1 MSARQDTE
9 RANTISFSPSDS
21 QDGSVMTD
29 GSGSSPDSDFAV
41 PAVPIYYAPVPTAN
55 ESFTI
60 HTLSMAQVAE
70 ALDGVD
76 ETSPSPTSDLTAPAA
91 AVPSN
96 PAQLLDRPAETPTPP
111 GKVVSESESAS
122 TLRTPETPS
131 PIVSSESP
139 SSLSTHESPS
149 PIVSSESP
157 SSLRTQEPPDPFRTP
172 DNPIR
177 IRQRGPRI
185 PSPLITPG
193 NEHVPYRSVKW
204 EGVTDTDQPARA
216 RPSDSQ
222 KPVTITREMR
232 RAFHKLLDD
241 RAIEIF
247 LQHDGCKRVSDK
259 YLLAMVLVYFSRAG
273 LSIAEYNIRNFYA
286 ALFLA
291 NQMEEDIPFYYSIF
305 LFADW
310 YFSSEEDFKEAT
322 KTLFRRMRFRAWV
335 SREECRHVMKRLSHR
350 GWRRKRMDHHGLA
363 HRDFRITTEEC
374 TAMEPGSGYVCDQC
388 SRSRPRSWCCI
399 MQ

>member
-1 MSARQDTE
+1 
-9 RANTISFSPSDS
+9 
-21 QDGSVMTD
+21 
-29 GSGSSPDSDFAV
+29 
-41 PAVPIYYAPVPTAN
+41 
-55 ESFTI
+55 
-60 HTLSMAQVAE
+60 
-70 ALDGVD
+70 
-76 ETSPSPTSDLTAPAA
+76 
-91 AVPSN
+91 
-96 PAQLLDRPAETPTPP
+96 
-111 GKVVSESESAS
+111 
-122 TLRTPETPS
+122 
-131 PIVSSESP
+131 
-139 SSLSTHESPS
+139 
-149 PIVSSESP
+149 
-157 SSLRTQEPPDPFRTP
+157 
-172 DNPIR
+172 
-177 IRQRGPRI
+177 
-185 PSPLITPG
+185 
-193 NEHVPYRSVKW
+193 
-204 EGVTDTDQPARA
+204 
-216 RPSDSQ
+216 
-222 KPVTITREMR
+222 MR

-350 GWRRKRMDHHGLA
+350 GLRRKRMDHHGLA
-363 HRDFRITTEEC
+363 HRDFRMTIEEC

>member
-1 MSARQDTE
+1 
-9 RANTISFSPSDS
+9 
-21 QDGSVMTD
+21 
-29 GSGSSPDSDFAV
+29 
-41 PAVPIYYAPVPTAN
+41 
-55 ESFTI
+55 
-60 HTLSMAQVAE
+60 MAQVAV

-76 ETSPSPTSDLTAPAA
+76 ETSPSPTSDLSAPGA

-111 GKVVSESESAS
+111 GKVMSESESAS
-122 TLRTPETPS
+122 SLRTPETPS

-139 SSLSTHESPS
+139 NSLRTHESPS
-149 PIVSSESP
+149 PIVSSESASSLRTHESP
-157 SSLRTQEPPDPFRTP
+157 SPIVSSESASSLRTQEPPSPIVSSESASSLRTQEPPDPFRTP

-177 IRQRGPRI
+177 IRARKARI

-193 NEHVPYRSVKW
+193 NEDVPYRSVKW
-204 EGVTDTDQPARA
+204 ESVTDPGQPARA
-216 RPSDSQ
+216 GPSDPP

-232 RAFHKLLDD
+232 RAFYELLDD
-241 RAIEIF
+241 RTIDLF
-247 LQHDGCKRVSDK
+247 LEDDGCKRVSDK
-259 YLLAMVLVYFSRAG
+259 YLLAMVLIYFSRAG
-273 LSIAEYNIRNFYA
+273 LSIAEYNIQNFYA

-291 NQMEEDIPFYYSIF
+291 NQMEEDILFFHSIF
-305 LFADW
+305 LFATW
-310 YFSSEEDFKEAT
+310 YFSSKDDFKEAT
-322 KTLFRRMRFRAWV
+322 KTLFRRMGFRAWV

-363 HRDFRITTEEC
+363 TRGFRLTTEER
-374 TAMEPGSGYVCDQC
+374 TAMEPGSGYVCDHC

>member
-1 MSARQDTE
+1 
-9 RANTISFSPSDS
+9 
-21 QDGSVMTD
+21 
-29 GSGSSPDSDFAV
+29 
-41 PAVPIYYAPVPTAN
+41 
-55 ESFTI
+55 
-60 HTLSMAQVAE
+60 
-70 ALDGVD
+70 
-76 ETSPSPTSDLTAPAA
+76 
-91 AVPSN
+91 
-96 PAQLLDRPAETPTPP
+96 
-111 GKVVSESESAS
+111 
-122 TLRTPETPS
+122 
-131 PIVSSESP
+131 
-139 SSLSTHESPS
+139 
-149 PIVSSESP
+149 
-157 SSLRTQEPPDPFRTP
+157 
-172 DNPIR
+172 
-177 IRQRGPRI
+177 
-185 PSPLITPG
+185 
-193 NEHVPYRSVKW
+193 
-204 EGVTDTDQPARA
+204 
-216 RPSDSQ
+216 
-222 KPVTITREMR
+222 MR

-335 SREECRHVMKRLSHR
+335 SREECRHVMKKLSHR

-363 HRDFRITTEEC
+363 HRDFRMTTEEC